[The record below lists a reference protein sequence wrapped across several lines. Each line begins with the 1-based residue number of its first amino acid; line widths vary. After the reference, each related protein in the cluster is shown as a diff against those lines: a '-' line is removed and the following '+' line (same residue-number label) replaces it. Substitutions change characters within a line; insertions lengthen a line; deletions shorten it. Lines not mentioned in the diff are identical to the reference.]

1 MQHLKRLAALAVVFL
16 AAGAAAAQEPEVLS
30 EGVGVYRALDF
41 AATPAGAIQLELF
54 FPRAPAGPV
63 PAIVVI
69 PGGGF
74 RPQSREKSA
83 GSARAL
89 AEAGF
94 AAASIGYR
102 GAPDATFRATV
113 SDTKAAVRF
122 LRANAARFN
131 INPDRI
137 GAFGQSA
144 GGHLAVMLAVSG
156 GVAELEGDGGHPEVS
171 SRVQAA
177 VSFAGVF
184 DFVSR
189 LKDGGQQQG
198 ASLDTKRKTNGAW
211 VGEPFSED
219 SANWKLASPFYHVT
233 PDDPPVLFVHCK
245 DDRTVPYQQS
255 IDMYEHLKPMQPESR
270 LLVLEE
276 GGHGIRSSEKVK
288 DQAWAATVDFLR
300 ASLAN

>member
-1 MQHLKRLAALAVVFL
+1 MQDFKGLTMLAIAFL
-16 AAGAAAAQEPEVLS
+16 AGSTASAQDPEVLS
-30 EGVGVYRALDF
+30 ERVAVYRALDF
-41 AATPAGAIQLELF
+41 AATPAGDIQLDLYC
-54 FPRAPAGPV
+54 PADAPAPV

-74 RPQSREKSA
+74 RPQLREKFVTE
-83 GSARAL
+83 ARTL

-156 GVAELEGDGGHPEVS
+156 GVAELEGDGGNAEVS

-184 DFVSR
+184 DFISR
-189 LKDGGQQQG
+189 LREGGQQG
-198 ASLDTKRKTNGAW
+198 ESLEAKRKSNGAW
-211 VGEPFSED
+211 IGEPFAED
-219 SANWKLASPFYHVT
+219 SANWKLASPIYHVT

-245 DDRTVPYQQS
+245 DDKTVPYQQS
-255 IDMYEHLKPMQPESR
+255 IDMYERLMPVQPESR

-276 GGHGIRSSEKVK
+276 GGHGIRSSAKVK
-288 DQAWAATVDFLR
+288 DQAWDATIDFLR